1 MMKPA
6 VKFTLRLL
14 LLAMSTSSVVYAQAT
29 PDSGSL
35 LRDTEKNLGQPQI
48 PTLVPPVAP
57 KAQTADDTS
66 GVKVVVKQFRFK
78 GASLIPVTELEGIV
92 GAWIGQALSP
102 AGLRQ
107 VADAVSEAY
116 RARGF
121 LARAYLPE
129 QDLTDGIV
137 TIAIIEGRLGAVR
150 IDRLPETSHLDNDT
164 VSKYILARQAL
175 QEPVRPEE
183 LQRAVS
189 LLNELPG
196 VAASILL
203 EPGKREGESAVVVAL
218 RDTPG
223 FSGMAQLD
231 NSGAASTGEERL
243 TVNTNIN
250 SPLRLGDQI
259 QIAVNKSKGT
269 AYGRAS
275 YTIPLGNDGIRVGA
289 TISDLAYNYSLT
301 GAEFEGTAKN
311 KGLTLSY
318 PFIRSNDKNMM
329 LALTY
334 DSKDFR
340 NLVRAVEINNKTSIV
355 SGLTL
360 SGDTLDGFM
369 GGGVNQYSFGYV
381 SGQLDLSKNATDL
394 VSDQAAGGPGRHGR
408 FEKWNWSASRM
419 QRVNPADAVFVS
431 ISGQTANG
439 NLDSAEKFAASGPN
453 GVRAYPSTEASGDD
467 GVLVSIEWRHQYRDD
482 LQTAIFYDTAQIT
495 RDHISNTGSLAPNSF
510 NLSGVGA
517 SVSWGKASSI
527 LIRCI
532 VAWRLGSNPVR
543 NLATD
548 LDSDGFKRDPR
559 IWLTAL
565 KTF

>member
-1 MMKPA
+1 MMKLA
-6 VKFTLRLL
+6 VKFNRRLL
-14 LLAMSTSSVVYAQAT
+14 LLAMSTGSMVYAQAT

-35 LRDTEKNLGQPQI
+35 LRDTEKNLGQPQV
-48 PTLVPPVAP
+48 PTVVPPVAP
-57 KAQTADDTS
+57 KTPAAEDTS
-66 GVKVVVKQFRFK
+66 GIKVVVKQFRFK

-92 GAWIGQALSP
+92 GLWIGQALSP
-102 AGLRQ
+102 AGLRK

-129 QDLTDGIV
+129 QDLTDGII

-150 IDRLPETSHLDNDT
+150 VDRLPDTRHLDNDT
-164 VSKYILARQAL
+164 VSQYILARQAL
-175 QEPVRPEE
+175 QEPVRPGE

-203 EPGKREGESAVVVAL
+203 EPGEREGESAVVVAL

-243 TVNTNIN
+243 TVNANIN
-250 SPLRLGDQI
+250 SPLHLGDQI
-259 QIAVNKSKGT
+259 QVAVNKSKGT
-269 AYGRAS
+269 TYGRAG

-318 PFIRSNDKNMM
+318 PFIRSNDKNLM

-340 NLVRAVEINNKTSIV
+340 NLVRSVEINNKTSIV
-355 SGLTL
+355 SGLAL

-369 GGGVNQYSFGYV
+369 GGGVNQYSLGYV

-394 VSDQAAGGPGRHGR
+394 VS
-408 FEKWNWSASRM
+408 
-419 QRVNPADAVFVS
+419 
-431 ISGQTANG
+431 GQTANS

-467 GVLVSIEWRHQYRDD
+467 GVLVSVEWRHQYRDD

-495 RDHISNTGSLAPNSF
+495 RDHVSNTGSLAPNSF
-510 NLSGVGA
+510 SLSGVGA

-527 LIRCI
+527 LIRGI
-532 VAWRLGSNPVR
+532 VAWRVGSNPVR